1 MKNQKGYSL
10 LEVMVGLVIL
20 AIGLLGV
27 ASLATTSV
35 GVNANANHLT
45 EAINIGQAEMEKL
58 KITPWGTLAN
68 GSSSVTSKTGKVF
81 TNFWSVTTTGNLKY
95 VSLTTSWVD
104 GTNPGTNQPITHMV
118 ELNTK
123 IAK

>member
-1 MKNQKGYSL
+1 LKNPKGFSL

-20 AIGLLGV
+20 AVGLLGV
-27 ASLATTSV
+27 ASLAATSV
-35 GVNANANHLT
+35 RVNANANHLT
-45 EAINIGQAEMEKL
+45 EATNIGQAEMEKL

-81 TNFWSVTTTGNLKY
+81 TNSWLVTTTKSLKY

-104 GTNPGTNQPITHMV
+104 GTTPGTNQPITHMV